1 MPVGI
6 HVDISKSVY
15 WLDTQTVKDWWVY
28 KFSEWSSIYERNTKN
43 YRQTQKWIICFSPML
58 FKVFSDKKTIIS
70 SLNIDNQ
77 ITILMMSHIWSQ

>member
-1 MPVGI
+1 MSVGI

-28 KFSEWSSIYERNTKN
+28 KFSEWSSIYKRNTKN
-43 YRQTQKWIICFSPML
+43 YSRQKQKWIICFSPML
-58 FKVFSDKKTIIS
+58 LKVFSDKKTIIS

-77 ITILMMSHIWSQ
+77 ITILMMCQ